1 MPGLVMPAFFGESF
15 RRGES
20 FKDEPLGVAAD
31 DEFGA
36 PTVLHSSSSGD
47 ALAEPA
53 TPVDRISGVVML
65 APQIL
70 LKRGPLSKRSKH
82 MSKMWQLRH
91 VEVEGAPTHVMC
103 YYGKQALAAGPS
115 GRVDRKNQPRG
126 VLPLSDVVASVKGGL
141 VIEVQA
147 PLRSYEFRAA
157 SPEDAAEWVR
167 CISAAAAGARSARA
181 GGSMVS
187 SREASLVDVDDLA
200 SVSDVGPLP
209 GERERERD
217 SARGRPDPMP
227 TTRRVSAVSNANALG
242 ARLRGMRLG
251 VATMGAPRG
260 RRAQS
265 TAGGYGSSM
274 GAEGRAVPSSRD
286 SLGFVDV
293 MPEHVSPAHSAGEA
307 LDSHFMSS
315 DL

>member
-91 VEVEGAPTHVMC
+91 VEVEGAPTH
-103 YYGKQALAAGPS
+103 GERAAP
-115 GRVDRKNQPRG
+115 PRAFRRPERLCPCL
-126 VLPLSDVVASVKGGL
+126 LPPIRRSDVL
-141 VIEVQA
+141 
-147 PLRSYEFRAA
+147 L
-157 SPEDAAEWVR
+157 
-167 CISAAAAGARSARA
+167 
-181 GGSMVS
+181 
-187 SREASLVDVDDLA
+187 REASA
-200 SVSDVGPLP
+200 C
-209 GERERERD
+209 
-217 SARGRPDPMP
+217 
-227 TTRRVSAVSNANALG
+227 
-242 ARLRGMRLG
+242 
-251 VATMGAPRG
+251 
-260 RRAQS
+260 
-265 TAGGYGSSM
+265 
-274 GAEGRAVPSSRD
+274 GRAERACRP
-286 SLGFVDV
+286 
-293 MPEHVSPAHSAGEA
+293 
-307 LDSHFMSS
+307 
-315 DL
+315 